1 MAESGK
7 DANFYQQLN
16 LVFKSLGERGKEA
29 QIYKQYNEHVF
40 SYVLKLLSGY
50 LNKKTENSIMV
61 RPCGS
66 AAEDLKCLVPDDYG
80 DVDVMIFP
88 NADNCLIYDDL
99 LEYSSE
105 NPLHVKIK
113 GSDHRVLQ
121 SCLVEDTEYVSTS
134 ALKNFHPAIYGSG
147 SPEIVDF
154 IIHWLRAL
162 SREDLTV
169 FQDCIFDWQNK
180 GNSPAFTIDVSQSLE
195 TMFEQMQKVKDAQI
209 WHNIKAA
216 DWEWLA
222 IAICTLR
229 GAEYTRE
236 HAAVLNDY
244 LQYMGE
250 LMRASVTEDGS
261 SSILQSAPV
270 VLQKLVLS
278 GALKNFQDRVQAIES
293 RSQHEYGSRKS
304 EVACHGQKGVT
315 PENLIADE
323 SGSGRGPSNDAET
336 CVTPQN
342 YDEVQRPTQDLKYSC
357 FDPMEN
363 SRQFSEETMATQES
377 ESEGEEYQTGDTKNR
392 DDDKGL
398 NESKTELK
406 KATKKG
412 KLASEDV
419 PRNDNCKEKGKK
431 EGVDRIATNK
441 RLFEHMLGTGTEM
454 KGHSEKEYKRKLGV
468 DLVPALRSRGW
479 PKVAREWIKRD
490 RKWPSPEMVNR
501 VIQEGYH
508 LVVKPPKTNGNLHC
522 DFRISFS
529 HAEFLLSQEIND
541 IQRECYRCLKK
552 YHRAYLSKPAGVVT
566 FHLKNLLLQTI
577 EETGAELWTESNRV
591 ECMMRLLGNL
601 LEALTKKDLR
611 HFFVRAYNLFGVD
624 YIEDPKILEVVA
636 REVEKII
643 ESPVEFTKNLIQNQ
657 DGTMQVEKEEWLSDS
672 EPTVPVKPVLDHGC
686 EGDETARFGSNTDA
700 QSEEETLTS
709 SGRQTETT
717 QGNSPILNY
726 GYLDLKDIY
735 LQVCKEVIDMAQNNA
750 DCNLEALDPLEKSLV
765 EDLREQ
771 TSIHGLRDEDFLNC
785 LRKGWYMAYYKVCIS
800 TEPDTRRRML
810 YAIHGQ
816 LETWKYILKQEDCA
830 PGNEEAIVNRMLN
843 PGPADDPFDLNHVFP
858 RGGAVQC
865 MRRWINNLDL
875 TLQPSQPQ
883 KANIDDIPLD

>member
-7 DANFYQQLN
+7 DTNFYQQLN

-29 QIYKQYNEHVF
+29 QIYKQYNEHVL
-40 SYVLKLLSGY
+40 SYVLEQLSGY
-50 LNKKTENSIMV
+50 LSKKTENSIMV
-61 RPCGS
+61 RPYGS
-66 AAEDLKCLVPDDYG
+66 AAEDLKCLVPDDHG

-88 NADNCLIYDDL
+88 TADNCLIYDDL

-105 NPLHVKIK
+105 NPLHVKVK
-113 GSDHRVLQ
+113 GSDHRVLK

-147 SPEIVDF
+147 SPELVDAL
-154 IIHWLRAL
+154 IHSLRVM

-169 FQDCIFDWQNK
+169 LQECIFDWKNK
-180 GNSPAFTIDVSQSLE
+180 GNSPAFTIDFNQSFEIML
-195 TMFEQMQKVKDAQI
+195 EQMQKIKDAQS
-209 WHNIKAA
+209 WHNMKAA
-216 DWEWLA
+216 EWEWMA
-222 IAICTLR
+222 TAICTLR
-229 GAEYTRE
+229 GTEYTRE

-250 LMRASVTEDGS
+250 LIRTSVTEDGS
-261 SSILQSAPV
+261 SSILQGFPV
-270 VLQKLVLS
+270 VMQKLFLS
-278 GALKNFQDRVQAIES
+278 DALKNFQDRVQAIER
-293 RSQHEYGSRKS
+293 RSQNECGGRKS
-304 EVACHGQKGVT
+304 EVVCDGQKRVT
-315 PENLIADE
+315 PENLDADE
-323 SGSGRGPSNDAET
+323 SGSGRGPSNDSDT

-342 YDEVQRPTQDLKYSC
+342 CEVQRPTQDIKYSC
-357 FDPMEN
+357 FDSMEN

-577 EETGAELWTESNRV
+577 EETGAEFWIESNRV

-601 LEALTKKDLR
+601 LDALTQKDLR

-636 REVEKII
+636 REVEKIV
-643 ESPVEFTKNLIQNQ
+643 ESPVEFTKKLIQNQ
-657 DGTMQVEKEEWLSDS
+657 DGTMQVEEWLSDS
-672 EPTVPVKPVLDHGC
+672 EPTVPVRPVLDHGC
-686 EGDETARFGSNTDA
+686 EGNETASSGSNTDT
-700 QSEEETLTS
+700 QSKEETLKS

-717 QGNSPILNY
+717 QGSSPILNY
-726 GYLDLKDIY
+726 GYHDLKDIY

-750 DCNLEALDPLEKSLV
+750 DCSLEALDPLEKSLV

-771 TSIHGLRDEDFLNC
+771 TSIHSLRDEDFL
-785 LRKGWYMAYYKVCIS
+785 KFFGTGWYMAYHKVWIS

-810 YAIHGQ
+810 YAIQG
-816 LETWKYILKQEDCA
+816 
-830 PGNEEAIVNRMLN
+830 
-843 PGPADDPFDLNHVFP
+843 
-858 RGGAVQC
+858 
-865 MRRWINNLDL
+865 
-875 TLQPSQPQ
+875 
-883 KANIDDIPLD
+883 